1 MEIGKNTMPD
11 YRLSGPVFL
20 RNLVVYPI
28 QTNNRYSHRDD
39 TFDKLNL
46 FTIDE
51 VVVSKRGEFLEH
63 DKPDITEVI
72 FDNKSDFP
80 VVMLDGEE
88 ITGSLQNRIVTQS
101 NLVEAMTSKDIP
113 VVCVEEGRWEEIGGF
128 KTGYCSYPGIR
139 TILSKSRH
147 KKINTQQIIWKEINR
162 KLTVTRTQSAT
173 SSMHDIYDNLK
184 EEVVRYVEDFQSF
197 NHNTV
202 GFIGIAG
209 NRILG
214 CDFFQSPEIY
224 GKFEHKLLRSYALDA
239 IEYQKIR
246 GNHPDAEK
254 FLDSI
259 LDVLRKKRVGKTT
272 SNIKIKDHGFFG
284 QALVYHD
291 DIIHLSAFP
300 K

>member
-1 MEIGKNTMPD
+1 MDKNIIPD
-11 YRLSGPVFL
+11 YILSQPVFL

-28 QTNNRYSHRDD
+28 KTNTRHARRDD
-39 TFDKLNL
+39 TIDEFSP

-51 VVVSKRGEFLEH
+51 VMVSKKGEFNEY
-63 DKPDITEVI
+63 DVPDITEVV

-80 VVMLDGEE
+80 VMMLDGEE
-88 ITGSLQNRIVTQS
+88 ITGSLQNRIIAQS
-101 NLVEAMTSKDIP
+101 NLVEAMTSREIP
-113 VVCVEEGRWEEIGGF
+113 VICVEEGRWEEIGGF
-128 KTGYCSYPGIR
+128 ETGYCSYPGIR

-147 KKINTQQIIWKEINR
+147 TKMDPQKTIWKEINR

-184 EEVVRYVEDFQSF
+184 EEVIRYVEDFKSL

-214 CDFFQSPEIY
+214 CDIFHSPKVY
-224 GKFEHKLLRSYALDA
+224 GKFEHKLIRSYALDA

-246 GNHPDAEK
+246 GNHPDAGK

-259 LDVLRKKRVGKTT
+259 SALLSKKRVRKNTD
-272 SNIKIKDHGFFG
+272 NMEIKGDGFFG
-284 QALVYHD
+284 QALVYRD

-300 K
+300 T